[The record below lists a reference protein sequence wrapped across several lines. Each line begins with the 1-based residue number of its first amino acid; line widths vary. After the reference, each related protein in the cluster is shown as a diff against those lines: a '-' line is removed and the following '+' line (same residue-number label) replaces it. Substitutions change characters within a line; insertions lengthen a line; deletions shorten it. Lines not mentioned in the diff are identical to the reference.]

1 MKTPNESRRTVY
13 PSAQLFHLWANDCAR
28 DLRGGN
34 VSTANGGATLYSYR
48 AAIAHRFPA
57 SVVIQGNARVFLM
70 RSPFYSVTTKK
81 HISDAHRAIGDR
93 RRFNYP
99 SGYHWTGGEL
109 IEAPDNLIDGVPA
122 LPVSIYDLP
131 VSIYSPTSYNLR
143 EVTTGGGGAF
153 VFDGVASV
161 AVDGFGTHR
170 ANYSALH
177 ADALAP
183 LEALRKARKYGAPN
197 HIAERLCLADLYR
210 RTFLPAEARLPIP
223 ADAPAIISAWRER
236 LANIEAREA
245 SERRAFEHDVKAWD
259 DAYAAA
265 LAAVKAWHEKA
276 RRSLNPLSLA
286 DKITAWEV
294 RGDWPVDGEAPEAEQ
309 ARRIVSAM
317 LAGAAIDERTIPAA
331 IYAALPSGLSFF
343 MSHPAKRKGALNNNT
358 FPVYE
363 AAGLNPYKLAGYYFN
378 NATDAAHR
386 HLLRL
391 SADGGEVI
399 TSGGAR
405 VPASIARLLWK
416 RHGGLMAE
424 AVTAASVPAFPNSDG
439 AAIPFGPF
447 SWTGWDEADANARE
461 AGAGNWLLRVG
472 CHRISPAD
480 LCRMASRH
488 AWEGNCK

>member
-1 MKTPNESRRTVY
+1 MTTPNESRRTVY
-13 PSAQLFHLWANDCAR
+13 PSPQVLHLWANDCAR

-81 HISDAHRAIGDR
+81 HISQAHRAIGDR

-99 SGYHWTGGEL
+99 SGFHWSGGEL
-109 IEAPDNLIDGVPA
+109 LEAPGDMIDGVPA
-122 LPVSIYDLP
+122 LPVSIYAL
-131 VSIYSPTSYNLR
+131 NLLA
-143 EVTTGGGGAF
+143 VQGTGGAF
-153 VFDGVASV
+153 VFDGVTCVNAENE
-161 AVDGFGTHR
+161 THHR
-170 ANYSALH
+170 QNYAALH
-177 ADALAP
+177 ADALEP
-183 LEALRKARKYGAPN
+183 LERLRTARKYGAPN

-223 ADAPAIISAWRER
+223 ADAPAIVAAWRER
-236 LANIEAREA
+236 LAKIEAREA
-245 SERRAFEHDVKAWD
+245 SERRLFEHDVKAWD

-276 RRSLNPLSLA
+276 RGTLKPLSLA
-286 DKITAWEV
+286 EKVAAWEDC
-294 RGDWPVDGEAPEAEQ
+294 GDWPKDGEAPEAEQ
-309 ARRIVSAM
+309 ARRIIAAM
-317 LAGAAIDERTIPAA
+317 IDGADINDARVPQSIR
-331 IYAALPSGLSFF
+331 AALPSGLCFP
-343 MSHPAKRKGALNNNT
+343 MRHPMKRKNALNNNT

-386 HLLRL
+386 HLIRL

-416 RHGGLMAE
+416 RHGALMAE
-424 AVTAASVPAFPNSDG
+424 AVTAACVPAFPNSDG

-447 SWTGWDEADANARE
+447 TWTGWEEADANARE